1 MATKAQ
7 PREERTCLACETV
20 FLGTP
25 KATRCDTCRAEGRK
39 VPRDVQRSRSKAPP
53 KPAKPPKPPKPAPVL
68 HDKTCLGCGSKFTTH
83 KAKAVRCP
91 SCISSKIEVRQRK
104 CTECGSGFN
113 IAHDDHSSIRC
124 EPCAELLGL
133 DQIELS
139 PVQLEAERQ
148 ERRRERR
155 RELLALQA
163 AWLDERAKA
172 PKGYRK
178 MTNAIRSRP
187 IGQLWVLLCAA
198 DGAASAILFAGA
210 TADLNDADKLTLL
223 NTYFH
228 LRVKGY
234 HPQAIATLCP
244 EAILRDECQGALG
257 DLPEVTEPNP
267 EDDPAFDPYEGL
279 TSTQIEEIVG
289 DAEQQKRRTEAE
301 ALGLA

>member
-7 PREERTCLACETV
+7 PRGERTCLACEAV

-53 KPAKPPKPPKPAPVL
+53 KPAKPPKPPKPAPVQY
-68 HDKTCLGCGSKFTTH
+68 DKTCLACGEKFTTRR
-83 KAKAVRCP
+83 AKATRCP
-91 SCISSKIEVRQRK
+91 SCISSNTPVRQRK
-104 CTECGSGFN
+104 CCECGSSYN
-113 IAHDDHSSIRC
+113 LAHDDHYSVRC

-133 DQIELS
+133 DQIELN
-139 PVQLEAERQ
+139 PEQLEAEREQ
-148 ERRRERR
+148 QRKERR
-155 RELLALQA
+155 RELLARQA

-178 MTNAIRSRP
+178 MTTAIRSKP
-187 IGQLWVLLCAA
+187 IGQLWEHLCAA

-234 HPQAIATLCP
+234 HPQAIAKLCP

-257 DLPEVTEPNP
+257 DLPEVTEGDP

-279 TSTQIEEIVG
+279 SSDQIADII
-289 DAEQQKRRTEAE
+289 DFTEQQKRRTEAE